1 MIQVLLAL
9 CILGFFIAGAI
20 AFYIWVKKRYD
31 YGIFGVFDILMS
43 VVGTIGIGIVT
54 HFITITATA
63 YNQEHVMIFGWF
75 LVITMYGI
83 PLIRDTFKTNIVIA
97 TLAAAIRF
105 VISLMIIIVFVC
117 LSRKSGKE
125 NR

>member
-9 CILGFFIAGAI
+9 CILGLFIATAV

-43 VVGTIGIGIVT
+43 VIGTIGIGIVT
-54 HFITITATA
+54 HFIRITATA
-63 YNQEHVMIFGWF
+63 YNPEHVIIFGWV

-83 PLIRDTFKTNIVIA
+83 PFIRDIFKTNIFIA
-97 TLAAAIRF
+97 ALAAAFRF
-105 VISLMIIIVFVC
+105 VVSLMIIIVFVC
-117 LSRKSGKE
+117 LSRKNGKE
-125 NR
+125 SN